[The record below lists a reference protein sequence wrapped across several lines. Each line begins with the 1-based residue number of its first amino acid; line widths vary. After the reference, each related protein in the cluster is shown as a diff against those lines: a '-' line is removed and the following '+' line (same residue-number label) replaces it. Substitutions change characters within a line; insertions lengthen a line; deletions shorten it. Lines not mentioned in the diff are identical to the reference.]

1 VTDSL
6 ADVQARAMERTGR
19 AAAREIPRDHP
30 REIASEHRREDRMD
44 AEFACVFESEFD
56 YVWNSLRRLGVR
68 EADLDDQVH
77 ELFLRVH
84 RRWDRRDPARPVRPW
99 LLAFAARVAADYR
112 KLAYCRREIP
122 GLSPHASDP
131 APLADAAAYQA
142 ELRAIVLDALQRLP
156 WDRRAL
162 FIAVEIDGQSG
173 PEVAEALGIP
183 LNTAYSR
190 LRVARTEFASAL
202 HELRGSHK
210 DPP

>member
-1 VTDSL
+1 
-6 ADVQARAMERTGR
+6 
-19 AAAREIPRDHP
+19 
-30 REIASEHRREDRMD
+30 MD
-44 AEFACVFESEFD
+44 AEFARVFESEFD

-112 KLAYCRREIP
+112 KLAYCRHEIP

-173 PEVAEALGIP
+173 PEVADSLGIP

-202 HELRGSHK
+202 RELRGSRK